1 MYVYIYIYLQRER
14 ESYTVAVRVPVQ
26 YILWPEGSDIVT
38 WSLREHA
45 CMYMCIYIYI
55 HVYIKYISDTL
66 TYSCYRLSYP
76 TLA

>member
-1 MYVYIYIYLQRER
+1 MYVYIYIYRER

-45 CMYMCIYIYI
+45 CMYMCIYIYMCI
-55 HVYIKYISDTL
+55 L
-66 TYSCYRLSYP
+66 NTYRTRSRTHATDCHIQHWP
-76 TLA
+76 EP